1 MCELWSWSAAARLP
15 QTRNFRGMR
24 TAASSL
30 AQLRMGN
37 AFAAMMEQSPPRLAE
52 TLFDREFDRDFGQDF
67 DQDLYGSLG
76 HPNLSVD
83 L

>member
-1 MCELWSWSAAARLP
+1 
-15 QTRNFRGMR
+15 
-24 TAASSL
+24 
-30 AQLRMGN
+30 MGN

>member
-1 MCELWSWSAAARLP
+1 
-15 QTRNFRGMR
+15 
-24 TAASSL
+24 
-30 AQLRMGN
+30 MGN
-37 AFAAMMEQSPPRLAE
+37 AFAAMMEQSPPCLAE